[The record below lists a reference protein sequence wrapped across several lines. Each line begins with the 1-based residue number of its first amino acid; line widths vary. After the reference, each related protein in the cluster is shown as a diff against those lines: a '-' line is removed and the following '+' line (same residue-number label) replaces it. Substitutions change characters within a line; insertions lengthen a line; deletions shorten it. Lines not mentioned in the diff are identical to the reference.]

1 MAHAFTPHWVEHPL
15 QGPEGPASW
24 VFYVI
29 SQIDGQQRPLAVVI
43 RQAITIANFEPS
55 RGEDIT
61 PSCLRTLKIFSD
73 PANRVAIESEVDI
86 ATDFYRES
94 DNLSL
99 PTAELP
105 DFMKFT
111 RSYGI
116 HSDWNMPEFPFV
128 STCLLLGVGLP
139 PSMSMS
145 RSGPLGTVYRD
156 KDIRHGL
163 VVVDITDL
171 DNIRFGIIAFT
182 VRLMVWDEGH
192 EWNLEGPI
200 GTPVP
205 TLENDRPRRP
215 LSAAQYIAK
224 FRYDSSPEVS
234 ELEKIPPIDV
244 SVMDRKSIPLKMTLY
259 QGLYQLT
266 FET

>member
-1 MAHAFTPHWVEHPL
+1 
-15 QGPEGPASW
+15 
-24 VFYVI
+24 
-29 SQIDGQQRPLAVVI
+29 
-43 RQAITIANFEPS
+43 
-55 RGEDIT
+55 
-61 PSCLRTLKIFSD
+61 
-73 PANRVAIESEVDI
+73 
-86 ATDFYRES
+86 
-94 DNLSL
+94 
-99 PTAELP
+99 
-105 DFMKFT
+105 
-111 RSYGI
+111 
-116 HSDWNMPEFPFV
+116 MPEFPFV

-171 DNIRFGIIAFT
+171 ENIRFGIIAFT

-224 FRYDSSPEVS
+224 FRYDSSPGVS
-234 ELEKIPPIDV
+234 ELEKIPLIDV